1 MKKQPHYFIGIFALI
16 AVICAAIVF
25 YSKSAVVT
33 KSSVK
38 EGEKIATLKD
48 STNAEN
54 FKELREIRIER
65 ASDKEEKVTFVLN
78 GFYPPKTSVSEEE
91 TPKIV
96 CDFPETRMSEGVK
109 PTIEV
114 NGTYLKR
121 IRLEIHEGQPSKL
134 IAVLD
139 MTPNLS
145 YSIKQTFFKKEN
157 YYTLTLKEDR

>member
-1 MKKQPHYFIGIFALI
+1 MKKQTHYFIGIFALI
-16 AVICAAIVF
+16 AVISAVIVF
-25 YSKSAVVT
+25 YSKSAMVT

-48 STNAEN
+48 SIKAES

-65 ASDKEEKVTFVLN
+65 TSDKEEKVTFVLN

-96 CDFPETRMSEGVK
+96 CDFPETRMSDSIK

-114 NGTYLKR
+114 NGIYLKQ
-121 IRLEIHEGQPSKL
+121 IRLKIQEGTPSKL
-134 IAVLD
+134 MAVLE
-139 MTPNLS
+139 MMPNLN

-157 YYTLTLKEDR
+157 CYTLTLKEDR